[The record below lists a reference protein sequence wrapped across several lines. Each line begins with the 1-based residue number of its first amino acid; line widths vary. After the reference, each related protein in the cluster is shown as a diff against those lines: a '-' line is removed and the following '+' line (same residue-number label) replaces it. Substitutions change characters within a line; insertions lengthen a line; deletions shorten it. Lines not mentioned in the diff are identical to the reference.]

1 MDGIASVELTKKRV
15 DITEKNGITI
25 INDAYNASLESIKAS
40 LKYLQTFKN
49 NRKIAILGDILE
61 LGNYSEDLHRKVG
74 MEVVKEGVDILICY
88 GKASKYIVEQAKKEG
103 MKEKNIYYFSEKEEI
118 LELLKK
124 EIKRGDV
131 LLFKASNA
139 MKFFDLATEL
149 VEYIS

>member
-1 MDGIASVELTKKRV
+1 MDV
-15 DITEKNGITI
+15 TEKNGITI

-131 LLFKASNA
+131 LLFKASNG

-149 VEYIS
+149 IEYIS